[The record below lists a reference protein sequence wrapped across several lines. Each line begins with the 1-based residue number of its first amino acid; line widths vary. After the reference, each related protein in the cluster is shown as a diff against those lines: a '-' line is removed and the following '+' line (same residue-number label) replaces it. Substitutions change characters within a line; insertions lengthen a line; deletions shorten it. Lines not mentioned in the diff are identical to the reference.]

1 MEISGPPLGGELL
14 NVRCAIARA
23 PPSPPAEKA
32 TAIQYQT
39 RQSGTAQDDQ
49 QYQPS

>member
-1 MEISGPPLGGELL
+1 VYKITPEAQALYL
-14 NVRCAIARA
+14 